1 MEHDRIRDIEKN
13 LYTLLDTRDKLDYT
27 EFVKQFHLHAHGL
40 AEMLAGHFS
49 KENRVLFPTAIQ
61 LFSDVEWIDIRK
73 QFDDVG
79 YCCFTPERADFGLEE
94 ELTKPKSA
102 IEEHIVNFGTGSL
115 SFDQLMILF
124 KTLPVDI
131 TYVDENDK
139 VQFYSE
145 GPDRI
150 FVRTPSVVGRDVR
163 NCHPSKSVD
172 RVLDI
177 INGFRNNKLDKA
189 EFWLELNGRMVFIRY
204 FPLRNQEGEYKGVL
218 EVTQDI
224 TEIRKIEGEKRLL

>member
-1 MEHDRIRDIEKN
+1 
-13 LYTLLDTRDKLDYT
+13 
-27 EFVKQFHLHAHGL
+27 
-40 AEMLAGHFS
+40 MLAGHFS

-61 LFSDVEWIDIRK
+61 LFSDEEWIDIRK

-79 YCCFTPERADFGLEE
+79 YCCFTPERVDFSQED
-94 ELTKPKSA
+94 ELQKPKVL
-102 IEEHIVNFGTGSL
+102 IEDNIVNFETGSL
-115 SFDQLMILF
+115 SFEQLMILF
-124 KTLPVDI
+124 KSLPVDI

-172 RVLDI
+172 RVLEI
-177 INGFRNNKLDKA
+177 IDGFKNKSLDKA
-189 EFWLELNGRMVFIRY
+189 EFWLELNGRMIYIRY
-204 FPLRNQEGEYKGVL
+204 FPLRNPNGDYKGVL